1 VLYFNK
7 NSLARQE
14 SSFGELSLDGRLEK
28 LLKIEKEPKIVA
40 KLTDILSIL
49 SKTDALTIFSVAKNG
64 LESELDTPQKI
75 GLTKKQYYTRLKQ
88 LVELGLLNKNESKYV
103 HTALGNLIYEKH
115 VVGLLNNIKIS
126 KELEMIDLLKRTS
139 KFKPEEI
146 SNFISKLNPEL
157 SIHENLGAG
166 RNHFELTST
175 YDSMVRKVL
184 ELIDLAETE
193 ILLASRFQD
202 ERIIN
207 GILKKTAMGIHT
219 TVISDINL
227 VADYFESEKDK
238 MKINDKN
245 KNERVNVVANPFYP
259 AKIERRYLKVPYCL
273 LIIDGKHV
281 GIEIINNCEPE
292 KFKMALFG
300 IDEKFSTQ
308 LKDEFN
314 RMWVSASATPPQVK
328 SIQ

>member
-1 VLYFNK
+1 M
-7 NSLARQE
+7 ARQE
-14 SSFGELSLDGRLEK
+14 STFGDASLDDRLEK
-28 LLKIEKEPKIVA
+28 LLRVEKEPKIVT

-49 SKTDALTIFSVAKNG
+49 SKTDALTIFSVAKTG

-88 LVELGLLNKNESKYV
+88 LVELGLLNKDESKYV

-115 VVGLLNNIKIS
+115 VVGLLNNMKIS

-157 SIHENLGAG
+157 GVNENHGSS
-166 RNHFELTST
+166 RNHFELMST
-175 YDSMVRKVL
+175 FDSMVRKIL
-184 ELIDLAETE
+184 DMIDFAESE
-193 ILLASRFQD
+193 ILLVSRFPD

-207 GILKKTAMGIHT
+207 AILKKTSMGIST
-219 TVISDINL
+219 KVISDINM
-227 VADYFESEKDK
+227 VAGYFESEKDK
-238 MKINDKN
+238 VTINDKN

-259 AKIERRYLKVPYCL
+259 SKIERRYLKVPYCML
-273 LIIDGKHV
+273 MIDGKQV
-281 GIEIINNCEPE
+281 GLEIIDNYEPE

-300 IDEKFSTQ
+300 MDAKFSTQ
-308 LKDEFN
+308 LKDEFDK
-314 RMWVSASATPPQVK
+314 MWVSASVTPPQIQ

>member
-1 VLYFNK
+1 M
-7 NSLARQE
+7 ARQE
-14 SSFGELSLDGRLEK
+14 SSFEDVSLDGRLGK
-28 LLKIEKEPKIVA
+28 ILKVEKESKIVT

-49 SKTDALTIFSVAKNG
+49 SKTDALTIFSVAKTG

-88 LVELGLLNKNESKYV
+88 LVELGLLNKDESKYV

-115 VVGLLNNIKIS
+115 VVGLLNNMKIS

-157 SIHENLGAG
+157 GVNENHDVS
-166 RNHFELTST
+166 RNHFELIST
-175 YDSMVRKVL
+175 FDSMARKIL
-184 ELIDLAETE
+184 EMIDFAESE
-193 ILLASRFQD
+193 ILLVSRFPD

-207 GILKKTAMGIHT
+207 AILKKTSMGIST
-219 TVISDINL
+219 KVISDINM
-227 VADYFESEKDK
+227 VAGYFESEKDK
-238 MKINDKN
+238 VTINDKN

-259 AKIERRYLKVPYCL
+259 SKIERRYLKVPYCML
-273 LIIDGKHV
+273 MIDGKQI
-281 GIEIINNCEPE
+281 GLEIIDNYESE

-300 IDEKFSTQ
+300 MDVKFSTQ
-308 LKDEFN
+308 LKDEFDK
-314 RMWVSASATPPQVK
+314 MWVSASVTPPQMQ

>member
-1 VLYFNK
+1 
-7 NSLARQE
+7 LARQE
-14 SSFGELSLDGRLEK
+14 FSFGDVSLDDSLEK
-28 LLKIEKEPKIVA
+28 LLKIEKEPKIVT
-40 KLTDILSIL
+40 KLTAILSIL

-88 LVELGLLNKNESKYV
+88 LVELGLLNKNESKYL
-103 HTALGNLIYEKH
+103 HTALGNIIYEKH
-115 VVGLLNNIKIS
+115 IVGLLNNMKIS

-146 SNFISKLNPEL
+146 SNFVSKLNPEL
-157 SIHENLGAG
+157 SVHENLGVG

-175 YDSMVRKVL
+175 YDSMLGKVL
-184 ELIDLAETE
+184 ELVDFAETE
-193 ILLASRFQD
+193 ILLLSRFQD

-207 GILKKTAMGIHT
+207 AILKKSAMGIHT
-219 TVISDINL
+219 QVISDINL
-227 VADYFESEKDK
+227 VADYFVSEKDK

-245 KNERVNVVANPFYP
+245 KNERINVVANPFYP
-259 AKIERRYLKVPYCL
+259 SNIERRYLKVPYCML
-273 LIIDGKHV
+273 VIDGKHV
-281 GIEIINNCEPE
+281 GVEIIDNCEPE

-308 LKDEFN
+308 LKDEFDK
-314 RMWVSASATPPQVK
+314 MWAKASVTPPHVQ